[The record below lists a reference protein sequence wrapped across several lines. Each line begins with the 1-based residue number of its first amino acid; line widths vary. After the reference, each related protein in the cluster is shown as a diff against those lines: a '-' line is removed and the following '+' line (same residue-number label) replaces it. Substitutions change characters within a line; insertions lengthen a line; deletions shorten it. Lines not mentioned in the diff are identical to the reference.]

1 MKAAVYQ
8 GDRRFEV
15 KDVPVPRA
23 GDGQVLVQV
32 KYCGICGTDV
42 HGFMFDVIQ
51 PGSIIGHEVSGT
63 VVEVGPGVTAWK
75 AGDRIAGG
83 GGEIPAG
90 APNPFLDHPR
100 YKYSTMGWEGKSGR
114 AHSYAEYVVMDEWE
128 PVLIPEGVSDA
139 AAAMTEPLATS
150 ILAVRRSGLK
160 LGDWVGILGAGP
172 IGLFCLQAA
181 RAAGASKII
190 VAEPAPARAEAARK
204 LGADAVV
211 DPTKTDA
218 VSEMAELTDG
228 RGPHVV
234 FDCAGARDTLQTSMA
249 SVRQGGRVAVVA
261 LCWEPSPVLPVDW
274 ITRELELTTVFGYGP
289 EDWRIG
295 FELIQSGRVTPE
307 AMLTDDS
314 VITLDQIQQAFD
326 GLVKPTNQIKILVQP

>member
-1 MKAAVYQ
+1 MKAAVYK
-8 GDRRFEV
+8 GDRRFEIE
-15 KDVPVPRA
+15 DVPIPKA
-23 GDGQVLVQV
+23 GDGQILVEV

-63 VVEVGPGVTAWK
+63 VVEVGSGVTAWK
-75 AGDRIAGG
+75 LGDRVAGG
-83 GGEIPAG
+83 GGE
-90 APNPFLDHPR
+90 APPGTANPFLDHPR
-100 YKYSTMGWEGKSGR
+100 YKYSTMGWEDKEGR
-114 AHSYAEYVVMDEWE
+114 AHAYAEYVRMAEWE
-128 PVLIPEGVSDA
+128 PVLVPEGVSDA

-150 ILAVRRSGLK
+150 VLAIRRSGLR

-181 RAAGASKII
+181 KAAGASKVI
-190 VAEPAPARAEAARK
+190 VVEPAPARSEAAKR

-211 DPTKTDA
+211 DPTAVDA
-218 VSEMAELTDG
+218 VVEMANLTDG

-234 FDCAGARDTLQTSMA
+234 FDCAGARDTLQTA
-249 SVRQGGRVAVVA
+249 LAAVRQGGLVAVVA

-274 ITRELELTTVFGYGP
+274 ITRDLNLTTVFGYGP

-295 FELIQSGRVTPE
+295 FELIQSGKVTPE

-314 VITLDQIQQAFD
+314 VIGLDGIQKAFD
-326 GLVKPTNQIKILVQP
+326 GLLKPTSQIKLLVQP